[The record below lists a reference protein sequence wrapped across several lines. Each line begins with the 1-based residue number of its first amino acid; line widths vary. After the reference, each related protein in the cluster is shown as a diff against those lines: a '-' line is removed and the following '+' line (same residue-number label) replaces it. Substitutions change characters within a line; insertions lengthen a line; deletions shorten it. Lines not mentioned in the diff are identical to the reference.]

1 MKRTLLFVALAFAM
15 PPAFAAA
22 DEPKSAAAA
31 DAKAAANP
39 HAAPAPSPASA
50 VDTTAARAE
59 LAELRTQ
66 MQELSR
72 KMAKLSGELG
82 DVGPRAYAYR
92 YIGNPDRGMI
102 GVVLAKDEHGLRVT
116 AVTPGGPAAKAGIK
130 NGDVIVKVRGDLE
143 GPSGDSA
150 KFLNEALRNLKVD
163 QEVILV
169 VQRDGKPTEIKL
181 KAERREPY
189 NFADAFGAEMGA
201 DGALPADFNER
212 MRTVVEQAT
221 EQAELGAKER
231 EQISADVEQARTQAR
246 EAMKEHGRAQAEAQ
260 RAVREAERE
269 AHRAMPWWGLNLAPV
284 NPELGRYFGTDKGA
298 LVISADNASLPGLRG
313 GDVITSVA
321 GERVER
327 PEDALRALRDQPSG
341 KDVAIKLMR
350 DHKTLALNVKAP
362 EFKSIFGVPPMPPM
376 PAMPATPA
384 TPPMPAPRAM
394 PAPPPAPATPA
405 KPAEPAPA
413 IASKD
418 AA

>member
-1 MKRTLLFVALAFAM
+1 MKRTLLFVALAFAA
-15 PPAFAAA
+15 PLACAAA
-22 DEPKSAAAA
+22 NEPKSAAAA
-31 DAKAAANP
+31 DANAAT
-39 HAAPAPSPASA
+39 AATPTPPG
-50 VDTTAARAE
+50 VDAGAARAE

-116 AVTPGGPAAKAGIK
+116 AVTPGGPAAKAGIR
-130 NGDVIVKVRGDLE
+130 NGDVILKVRGDLE

-150 KFLNEALRNLKVD
+150 KFLNDALRNLKVD

-169 VQRDGKPTEIKL
+169 VQRDGKPAEIKV

-201 DGALPADFNER
+201 DGKLPADFNER
-212 MRTVVEQAT
+212 MRAVVEQAT
-221 EQAELGAKER
+221 HQAEVSAKER
-231 EQISADVEQARTQAR
+231 EQIRADVERARAEARQAQ
-246 EAMKEHGRAQAEAQ
+246 KETGRAQIEAQ
-260 RAVREAERE
+260 RAARDAERE
-269 AHRAMPWWGLNLAPV
+269 MRRAMPWWGLNLAPV

-298 LVISADNASLPGLRG
+298 LVISAENAALPGLRG

-321 GERVER
+321 GEPVNR
-327 PEDALRALRDQPSG
+327 PEDALRALRDQPAG
-341 KDVAIKLMR
+341 KDVPIKLMR

-376 PAMPATPA
+376 PPTPA
-384 TPPMPAPRAM
+384 TPPMPAT
-394 PAPPPAPATPA
+394 PAVPATPPTPATPA
-405 KPAEPAPA
+405 SAVE
-413 IASKD
+413 SD
-418 AA
+418 AAA

>member
-22 DEPKSAAAA
+22 DEPKPAAAA
-31 DAKAAANP
+31 AAKASASPNP
-39 HAAPAPSPASA
+39 APAPA

-102 GVVLAKDEHGLRVT
+102 GVVLAKDEHGMRVT

-143 GPSGDSA
+143 GPSGDSTT
-150 KFLNEALRNLKVD
+150 FLNEALRNLKVD

-169 VQRDGKPTEIKL
+169 VQRDGKPTEFKL

-212 MRTVVEQAT
+212 MRAVVEQAT
-221 EQAELGAKER
+221 EQAELSAKDR
-231 EQISADVEQARTQAR
+231 EQIRADIEKARTAAR

-260 RAVREAERE
+260 RAAREAERE
-269 AHRAMPWWGLNLAPV
+269 VRRAMPWWGLNLAPV

-341 KDVAIKLMR
+341 KDVPIKLMR

-376 PAMPATPA
+376 PPTPATPAPPA
-384 TPPMPAPRAM
+384 TPPMPAARAM
-394 PAPPPAPATPA
+394 PAPPPAPAAPA

-413 IASKD
+413 IESKD